1 MVSES
6 EVRERAW
13 VERRE
18 PPLDPVDEPL
28 WVAEDPATDC
38 LGVGSVEAEAVGN
51 LVSVVAEF
59 EAGEGR
65 GRPLMK
71 APGRAV
77 ARPGTGTAAETQ
89 TDADPSVLDRLR
101 GLF

>member
-13 VERRE
+13 VEHRR
-18 PPLDPVDEPL
+18 PQIDPVDEPL

-38 LGVGSVEAEAVGN
+38 VGVGSVEAEAVGN
-51 LVSVVAEF
+51 LVSAVAEF
-59 EAGEGR
+59 EAAGAS
-65 GRPLMK
+65 GRPLVK

-77 ARPGTGTAAETQ
+77 ARPSSEG
-89 TDADPSVLDRLR
+89 DAGSSALDRLR
-101 GLF
+101 SLF